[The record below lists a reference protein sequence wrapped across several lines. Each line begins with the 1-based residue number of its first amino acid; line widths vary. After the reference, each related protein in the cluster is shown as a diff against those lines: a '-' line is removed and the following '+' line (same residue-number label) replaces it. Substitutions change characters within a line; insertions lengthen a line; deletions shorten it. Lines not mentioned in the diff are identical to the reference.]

1 MLVNAFDICAIVSS
15 ARVACFLAKEEE
27 KKKDKKGAI
36 MYKYIDSW
44 SPYSKVTF
52 SWASNREIKDYLE
65 FASKNL
71 ATITIFVNA

>member
-15 ARVACFLAKEEE
+15 ARVACFLAKEE
-27 KKKDKKGAI
+27 KKKSKKGAI
-36 MYKYIDSW
+36 MYKYYIDSW

-71 ATITIFVNA
+71 ATITFVNA